1 MYTCRYCINGSCYLP
16 QTNTFQAALVTDSR
30 YSFVLFNY
38 QENDMNW
45 DPVTL
50 ASTNLIM
57 GYNLGNG
64 QYVNMHLDDP
74 PFAGVDER
82 FRPDQ
87 WVKHIIVDVFDDRH

>member
-87 WVKHIIVDVFDDRH
+87 